1 MLYPKTIWADWLC
14 GDHKLLH
21 RRRLLGEF
29 AAGIAMDGT
38 VVENCF
44 LSQ

>member
-29 AAGIAMDGT
+29 AAGIATDGT

-44 LSQ
+44 LSR